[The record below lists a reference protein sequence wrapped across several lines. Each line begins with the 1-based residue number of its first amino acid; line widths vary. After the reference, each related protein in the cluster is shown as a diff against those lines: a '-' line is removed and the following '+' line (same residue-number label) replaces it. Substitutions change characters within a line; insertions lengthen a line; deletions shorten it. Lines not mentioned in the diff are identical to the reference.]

1 MNFQAQA
8 AQNCRKTD
16 KNSEETRFYAFLR
29 IIIRQKFF
37 RFRKENR
44 QMVEKLK
51 NRRGVRAAKNS
62 FAKVSVLVA
71 VVSISQG
78 KGLRA
83 AAHKPQ

>member
-1 MNFQAQA
+1 
-8 AQNCRKTD
+8 
-16 KNSEETRFYAFLR
+16 
-29 IIIRQKFF
+29 
-37 RFRKENR
+37 
-44 QMVEKLK
+44 MVEKLK